1 MTLSLEEEL
10 DKRNFHENTER
21 FAGSLCRNIM
31 LEYDKSTDGR
41 LSHVVICFR
50 NQDKTEEIDS
60 FFSDVLENVILFL
73 DMVDSMT
80 ISFDEKTKMDM
91 AHKIVHFT
99 TLKSLKK
106 I

>member
-1 MTLSLEEEL
+1 MTMSLEAEL
-10 DKRNFHENTER
+10 DKRNFHQKTER
-21 FAGSLCRNIM
+21 FAGSFCRQIM

-80 ISFDEKTKMDM
+80 ISFDDKTKMDM
-91 AHKIVHFT
+91 AHKIVHFS

-106 I
+106 N